1 MKIKATLRKEQGTSA
16 SRRLRRAGNV
26 PGIIYGNGQ
35 ATPITMD
42 HNNLW
47 HTMRQEGAHTSI
59 LEIDVDGSSTKVITR
74 DIQYHA
80 YKPFIQHIDFQRV
93 NMNQTIVMR
102 VPVIYTGAEE
112 SPAVK
117 MNAQII
123 NHIVNELEIE
133 CLPANLPD
141 HISVDLSKLE
151 ANAAL
156 HLSDITLPKGV
167 SAVHHGEEVLTLVTA
182 AAAAEETAEQAST
195 EEAAKEEAPK
205 EE

>member
-1 MKIKATLRKEQGTSA
+1 MKIKATQRKEQGTSA

-26 PGIIYGNGQ
+26 PGIIYGDGE
-35 ATPITMD
+35 ATPITLD

-59 LEIDVDGSSTKVITR
+59 LEIDVDGTVTKAITR

-80 YKPFIQHIDFQRV
+80 YKPFILHIDFQRV

-117 MNAQII
+117 LNAQII

-133 CLPANLPD
+133 CLPGNLPD
-141 HISVDLSKLE
+141 HITVDLSKLE
-151 ANAAL
+151 ANGAL

-182 AAAAEETAEQAST
+182 AAPTTEETSEEAST
-195 EEAAKEEAPK
+195 EEAAKEE
-205 EE
+205 

>member
-1 MKIKATLRKEQGTSA
+1 MKIKATQRKEQGTSA

-26 PGIIYGNGQ
+26 PGIIYGDGA
-35 ATPITMD
+35 ATPITLD

-59 LEIDVDGSSTKVITR
+59 LEIDVDGTATKVITR

-93 NMNQTIVMR
+93 NMSQTIVMR

-117 MNAQII
+117 INAQII

-133 CLPANLPD
+133 CLPGNLPD
-141 HISVDLSKLE
+141 HITVDLSKLE

-156 HLSDITLPKGV
+156 HLTDITLPKGV
-167 SAVHHGEEVLTLVTA
+167 SAVHHGEEALTLVTA
-182 AAAAEETAEQAST
+182 AAPAAEEVSEEAPT
-195 EEAAKEEAPK
+195 EAAAKE
-205 EE
+205 